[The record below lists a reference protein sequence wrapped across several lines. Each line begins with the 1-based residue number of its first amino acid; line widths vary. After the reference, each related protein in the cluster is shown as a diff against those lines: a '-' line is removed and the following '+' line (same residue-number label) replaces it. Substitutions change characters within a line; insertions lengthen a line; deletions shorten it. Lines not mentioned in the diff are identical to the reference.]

1 MTLDIIITI
10 IKQKTIINCFE
21 KLQKID
27 QQLIKENIQIN
38 YSNTKYKINFMISL
52 VVFIEVLLGIFNFAQ
67 FTENHSS
74 LSFIWYMQTIFPI
87 LCNSIARI
95 WFTGL
100 ILLMKDRF
108 VAINQYFLNIEK
120 LMTKHANKSKK
131 DHSENE
137 IFLNQEIKSNLNLKK
152 NKISSGNMNGSN
164 GTPVKNIHS
173 NFFLDNKIDR
183 KFIDICRIHDEICT
197 IGKTVNTIYSFQML
211 VTMAYGFM
219 NVTAQFY
226 FLYLGLVNQVNIFL
240 GNLALII

>member
-1 MTLDIIITI
+1 MMSLDIIITI
-10 IKQKTIINCFE
+10 IKQKTIINCFQ

-27 QQLIKENIQIN
+27 LQLIKENIQIN
-38 YSNTKYKINFMISL
+38 YSNTKYKINFMIGL
-52 VVFIEVLLGIFNFAQ
+52 VIFVEVLLGVSNFAQ

-74 LSFIWYMQTIFPI
+74 LTFIWYMQTIFPI
-87 LCNSIARI
+87 LCNSLSRI

-131 DHSENE
+131 DNSENE
-137 IFLNQEIKSNLNLKK
+137 IFLNQEIKSSNLKK
-152 NKISSGNMNGSN
+152 NKVHSVNKDGNN
-164 GTPVKNIHS
+164 GTPVKNVHS

-197 IGKTVNTIYSFQML
+197 IGKTVNSIYSFQML

-226 FLYLGLVNQVNIFL
+226 FLYLGLVHQVNITP
-240 GNLALII
+240 LILN

>member
-1 MTLDIIITI
+1 MSLDIIITI
-10 IKQKTIINCFE
+10 TKQKTIINCFQ

-27 QQLIKENIQIN
+27 LQLIKENIQIN
-38 YSNTKYKINFMISL
+38 YSNTKYKINLMVVLVIFM
-52 VVFIEVLLGIFNFAQ
+52 EALLGVFNYVQ
-67 FTENHSS
+67 FTENHNAF
-74 LSFIWYMQTIFPI
+74 SFIWYMQTISPI
-87 LCNSIARI
+87 LFNSLARI

-120 LMTKHANKSKK
+120 LMTKHADKSKK
-131 DHSENE
+131 DNSENE
-137 IFLNQEIKSNLNLKK
+137 IFLNQEIKSSLSLKK
-152 NKISSGNMNGSN
+152 NKISSVNKDGNN
-164 GTPVKNIHS
+164 GTPVKNVHS

-197 IGKTVNTIYSFQML
+197 IGKSVNTVYSFQML

-226 FLYLGLVNQVNIFL
+226 FLYLGLVHQVNIIL
-240 GNLALII
+240 VY

>member
-1 MTLDIIITI
+1 MSLDIIITI
-10 IKQKTIINCFE
+10 TKQKTIINCFQ

-27 QQLIKENIQIN
+27 LQLIKENIQIN
-38 YSNTKYKINFMISL
+38 YSNTKYKINLMVVLVIFM
-52 VVFIEVLLGIFNFAQ
+52 EALLGVFNYVQ
-67 FTENHSS
+67 FTENHNPF
-74 LSFIWYMQTIFPI
+74 SFIWYMQTISPI
-87 LCNSIARI
+87 LFNSLARI

-120 LMTKHANKSKK
+120 LMTKHADKSKK
-131 DHSENE
+131 DNSENE
-137 IFLNQEIKSNLNLKK
+137 IFLNQEIKSSLSLKK
-152 NKISSGNMNGSN
+152 NKINSVNKDGNN
-164 GTPVKNIHS
+164 GTPVKNVNS

-197 IGKTVNTIYSFQML
+197 IGKSVNTVYSFQML

-226 FLYLGLVNQVNIFL
+226 FLYLGLVHQVNIIL
-240 GNLALII
+240 VY